1 MASEPKMSRAA
12 KRAAKKAETDP
23 TKMSRRRQIVET
35 YRMSKQGDP
44 RIGLWMAAMFVVGA
58 LLGGAIFYL
67 IPAGSG
73 TFNLVI
79 SIIGALLFGLL
90 AMMITFSR
98 RAQRA
103 AFARLEGQPGA
114 GARALSMLRR
124 GWKIDEVVGFTKQQD
139 MVHRVVGPPGI
150 VLVGEGNP
158 NRLKA
163 LMVSERR
170 KHERVAADTP
180 IHEVIVGNEDGQ
192 VRLPKLTRHVQKLG
206 RQVKPAEITDVLN
219 RLKALDAQRPKVPLP
234 RGPVP
239 TSMKGMR
246 GNMRG
251 R

>member
-1 MASEPKMSRAA
+1 MATEPKMSRKA

-23 TKMSRRRQIVET
+23 LKMSRRRQIVET

-44 RIGLWMAAMFVVGA
+44 RIGLWM
-58 LLGGAIFYL
+58 LLAFLVGGAIGFGLFYL
-67 IPAGSG
+67 LPGSG
-73 TFNLVI
+73 TVKVVFSVI
-79 SIIGALLFGLL
+79 GGVLIGFL

-103 AFARLEGQPGA
+103 AFKRLEGQAGA
-114 GARALSMLRR
+114 GARALSMLRK
-124 GWKIDEVVGFTKQQD
+124 GWKIDEVVGFNKQQD

-158 NRLKA
+158 ARLKPLLA
-163 LMVSERR
+163 SERR
-170 KHERVAADTP
+170 KHERVASDTP
-180 IHEVIVGNEDGQ
+180 IHEVVVGNDEGQ
-192 VRLPKLTRHVQKLG
+192 VALPQLMKHVRKLG